1 MQQNEPV
8 RVWLTG
14 QLLTDPRYGQEG
26 TDFDLVLS
34 QPDGQELV
42 IKVVAGH
49 DLARYLKSRQA
60 RQMDTLLV
68 VGAAGEEDG
77 QSVIT
82 AEIICCDT
90 SLDGPHA
97 D

>member
-1 MQQNEPV
+1 MQENEPV

-26 TDFDLVLS
+26 ADFDLVLS
-34 QPDGQELV
+34 QPDGEELV
-42 IKVVAGH
+42 VKTRADH

-77 QSVIT
+77 QPVIT

>member
-1 MQQNEPV
+1 MQENEPV
-8 RVWLTG
+8 RVWLAG

-26 TDFDLVLS
+26 ADFDLVLT
-34 QPDGQELV
+34 QPDGQELTLRV
-42 IKVVAGH
+42 KAGH
-49 DLARYLKSRQA
+49 DLARYLKSHQA

-77 QSVIT
+77 QSVLT
-82 AEIICCDT
+82 AEIICCGT

>member
-1 MQQNEPV
+1 MQENEPV

-26 TDFDLVLS
+26 ADFDLVLT
-34 QPDGQELV
+34 QPDGQELAV
-42 IKVVAGH
+42 KTRAGR
-49 DLARYLKSRQA
+49 DLARYLKSHQA

-68 VGAAGEEDG
+68 VGTAGEEDG
-77 QSVIT
+77 QSVLT
-82 AEIICCDT
+82 AEISCCDT